1 MKIYKHKS
9 FHQWAKS
16 EGLTDDLLKQAVE
29 EMNAGLYEANLG
41 SGLYKK
47 RIAMKGKGK
56 RGGYRVLLAF
66 KQESQES
73 RSFYVYGFAKKDKA
87 NINEKEKGVYRDLA
101 KVLLNADEKILAKMI
116 KQGSLIEVI

>member
-1 MKIYKHKS
+1 MKIYKHKN
-9 FHQWAKS
+9 FDQWAKS
-16 EGLTDDLLKQAVE
+16 EGFNLNDDMLKQAVE

-47 RIAMKGKGK
+47 RVAMRGKGK

-66 KQESQES
+66 KKEL

-87 NINEKEKGVYRDLA
+87 NINEKEKSVYKDLA